1 MSSIIAIIDYD
12 MGNLKSVAKAFEA
25 VGADVRITR
34 DPKVLQDAERIV
46 LPGVGA
52 FTECMANLQRYSLI
66 DPIKNQIK
74 TGKPFLGIC
83 LGLQL
88 LFDESDEFGPTP
100 GLGILKGRV
109 KKFNFSDDFKNL
121 KIPHM
126 GWNEAKPKDTATLFK
141 NLPESAN
148 FYFVHSFYA
157 VPNNAAI
164 VATTTDYGFNFCSS
178 IESNNLF
185 ACQFHPEKSQ
195 KNGLHVLKNFLAV
208 PS

>member
-34 DPKVLQDAERIV
+34 DPKLLQEAERIV

-52 FTECMANLQRYSLI
+52 FTECMANLKHYKLI
-66 DPIKNQIK
+66 EPIKKQIQM
-74 TGKPFLGIC
+74 GKPFLGIC

-88 LFDESDEFGPTP
+88 LFDESNEFGPTP
-100 GLGILKGRV
+100 GLGLLKGVV
-109 KKFNFSDDFKNL
+109 KKFAFPENSAL

-126 GWNEAKPKDTATLFK
+126 GWNEAAPTGSATLFK
-141 NLPESAN
+141 DLPTDAN

-157 VPNNAAI
+157 VPDDEGMI
-164 VATTTDYGFNFCSS
+164 ATKTNYGVDFCSS
-178 IESNNLF
+178 IESQNLF

-195 KNGLHVLKNFLAV
+195 KNGLQVLRNFLSVKA
-208 PS
+208 